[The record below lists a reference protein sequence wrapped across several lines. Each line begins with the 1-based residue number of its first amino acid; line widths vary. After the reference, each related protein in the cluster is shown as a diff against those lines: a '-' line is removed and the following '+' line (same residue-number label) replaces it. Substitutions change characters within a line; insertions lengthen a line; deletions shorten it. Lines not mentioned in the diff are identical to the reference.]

1 MKIQILGSGCGK
13 CRKLLANVESAV
25 KKNGIDCEIGH
36 VTEIEKIVDMGV
48 MMTPALALNGK
59 IVCSGRVLSVEEIE
73 KILMHPCL
81 PA

>member
-1 MKIQILGSGCGK
+1 MDIPIGLAFRYSTCGWG
-13 CRKLLANVESAV
+13 VH
-25 KKNGIDCEIGH
+25 CETGH
-36 VTEIEKIVDMGV
+36 VTEIEEIVSMGV
-48 MMTPALALNGK
+48 MMTPVLALNGK